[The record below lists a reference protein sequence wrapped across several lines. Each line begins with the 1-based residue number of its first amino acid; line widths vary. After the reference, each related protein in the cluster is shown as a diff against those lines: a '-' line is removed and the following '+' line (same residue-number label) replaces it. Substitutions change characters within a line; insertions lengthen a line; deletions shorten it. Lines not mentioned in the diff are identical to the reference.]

1 MDEPKPRRGW
11 VSLYAFA
18 FALML
23 VAGAL
28 FVIASLG
35 KLTDDGL
42 RLLRVSAGLSV
53 ASIAVAIASVLVT
66 RRR

>member
-1 MDEPKPRRGW
+1 

-18 FALML
+18 FALL
-23 VAGAL
+23 LTAGAL
-28 FVIASLG
+28 VVIASLG
-35 KLTDDGL
+35 KLTDDAL

-53 ASIAVAIASVLVT
+53 AAIGFAIASLLVT

>member
-1 MDEPKPRRGW
+1 VG
-11 VSLYAFA
+11 LYAIA
-18 FALML
+18 FLVML
-23 VAGAL
+23 AAGGV

-35 KLTDDGL
+35 KLESL

-53 ASIAVAIASVLVT
+53 AAIALAVASVLVP

>member
-1 MDEPKPRRGW
+1 M
-11 VSLYAFA
+11 SLYALA
-18 FALML
+18 FVLML
-23 VAGAL
+23 AAGA
-28 FVIASLG
+28 FVVIASLG

-53 ASIAVAIASVLVT
+53 AAIGFAIASVLVT

>member
-1 MDEPKPRRGW
+1 M
-11 VSLYAFA
+11 SLYALA
-18 FALML
+18 FVVML
-23 VAGAL
+23 AAGAL
-28 FVIASLG
+28 VVIASLG

-53 ASIAVAIASVLVT
+53 VAIGFAIASVLVT

>member
-1 MDEPKPRRGW
+1 
-11 VSLYAFA
+11 VSLYAFS

-35 KLTDDGL
+35 RLESL

-53 ASIAVAIASVLVT
+53 AAIGVALASVLVT